1 MNPYDVIQRPVI
13 TEKAT
18 ILKDEERTLCFEV
31 DQRATAPDIRRAVE
45 KIFDVKVDSVR
56 VMNVPG
62 KRKRLGRFEGYTPLW
77 KKAYVKLAEGEPMVE
92 YFEGV

>member
-1 MNPYDVIQRPVI
+1 MNPYDVIRRPVI

-18 ILKDEERTLCFEV
+18 ILKDEQRTLCFEV
-31 DQRATAPDIRRAVE
+31 DERATSPDIRRAVE

-56 VMNVPG
+56 VVNVPG
-62 KRKRLGRFEGYTPLW
+62 KLKRLGRHAGYTPLW
-77 KKAYVKLAEGEPMVE
+77 KKAYVKLVEGEPMVE